1 MYTDLP
7 LNSKDSDK
15 LGRYSFAEEIANGL
29 VNSFGEN
36 NNESIVLG
44 INGEWGS
51 GKSTLVNFII
61 NEIERLSKESE
72 KEIIVLNF
80 NPWMFSGQ
88 KELQNIFLKELYLK
102 FESQKDKLQKA
113 SKKLAEFL
121 GHLNWLKYVHS
132 GTGEAIK
139 DAKSFLDGLTKEKDL
154 AQLKSDVDQL
164 LIESEVKLYITID
177 DIDRLSPSEITD
189 IFQLVKLNGNFANT
203 IFLLAYDREV
213 VTGALKNQFGENG
226 KKYIEKI
233 VQVDYT
239 LPKISRSDIER
250 LFVDSLNHIF
260 KENEVFQL
268 INDAFEN
275 IKNEDF
281 VKLFSSL
288 RDVYRFNNSIKLR
301 LPSIY
306 QELNI
311 RDFFLIE
318 AIRIF
323 KPEVYDFIIES
334 KSQLTHTDKN
344 RTTYPSYS
352 SQPKEESKTEFI
364 DKQQLDSS
372 SKKLITELF
381 VIDEISVFGHTSTE
395 DLIRQKR
402 VANPNYFDRYFNLQ
416 LTDFDIQESVF
427 IYFINNSEVDLK
439 VEILED
445 IQKQNRLFQFLNW
458 IEIKSL
464 KVSTEQM
471 DLMLFAAFKYSDS
484 LEYQKETFF
493 SFDSDFMTVQRFC
506 SRQLDRIDKQE
517 TRRAIIEK
525 HITDSSKSL
534 SFSSYFTIDSL
545 LIAKETADKGELY
558 SNKMW
563 YGLFHNPS
571 DDYTDYGKLL
581 VKHFK
586 SASKKLYQQYLKNP
600 EFLNGQ
606 ELIFLLPNLKIH
618 HSSYYDKE
626 FKKLISD
633 DKKLLEILILCITRS
648 YMASGS
654 VVGYPLT
661 KWQLLHG
668 MEIEEIKTRVENIDT
683 GDLTKDELAA
693 IKFYLQAYKDGFQEK
708 KYYDFYTLKDV
719 GRW

>member
-7 LNSKDSDK
+7 LSTKENDK
-15 LGRYSFAEEIANGL
+15 LGRYLFAEEIANGL
-29 VNSFGEN
+29 VNSFNN

-61 NEIERLSKESE
+61 NEIERLSKENQ

-113 SKKLAEFL
+113 SRKLADFL

-239 LPKISRSDIER
+239 LPKISRIDIER

-260 KENEVFQL
+260 KEKKILQS

-275 IKNEDF
+275 IKNEEF

-323 KPEVYDFIIES
+323 KPEAYNFIIES

-344 RTTYPSYS
+344 RTTYPAYS
-352 SQPKEESKTEFI
+352 GQSKEESKTEFI
-364 DKQQLDSS
+364 DKQQLDNS
-372 SKKLITELF
+372 SKKIVTDLF

-395 DLIRQKR
+395 DLIREKR

-427 IYFINNSEVDLK
+427 IDFINSPEIDLK
-439 VEILED
+439 VEILEN
-445 IQKQNRLFQFLNW
+445 IQKRNRLFQFLNW

-464 KVSTEQM
+464 KVPADQM
-471 DLMLFAAFKYSDS
+471 DLMLFAAFKFSDS

-493 SFDSDFMTVQRFC
+493 SFDSDFMIVQRFC
-506 SRQLDRIDKQE
+506 SRQLDRINSQE
-517 TRRAIIEK
+517 IRRAIIEK
-525 HITDSSKSL
+525 HITDSQKRL
-534 SFSSYFTIDSL
+534 SFSSYFTLDSL
-545 LIAKETADKGELY
+545 LIAKEMAEKGELH

-563 YGLFHNPS
+563 YGLFHDPS
-571 DDYTDYGKLL
+571 DNYDDYGKLL
-581 VKHFK
+581 VKYFK
-586 SASKKLYQQYLKNP
+586 KASKKLHQQYLENP
-600 EFLNGQ
+600 DFLNGQ
-606 ELIFLLPNLKIH
+606 ELIFLLPNLKLH
-618 HSSYYDKE
+618 HSSYYDME
-626 FKKLISD
+626 IKKLISD
-633 DKKLLEILILCITRS
+633 DKRLLEILILCITRS
-648 YMASGS
+648 YMASGT
-654 VVGYPLT
+654 VVGYQLAEY
-661 KWQLLHG
+661 QLLHG
-668 MEIEEIKTRVENIDT
+668 MDVEEIKARVEKINK
-683 GDLTKDELAA
+683 GELNKDELAA
-693 IKFYLQAYKDGFQEK
+693 INFYLQAYKDGFQEK

-719 GRW
+719 VR